1 MIGSCVSLQTA
12 LWPSYCASG
21 RLNGRRRDRLFEARA
36 SFHQSFN
43 DLLRGHFFA
52 DELQQGLS
60 DGHIDLV
67 FGGGVEDFFNGADA
81 FGNVADFDKHLMQ
94 LFTLCEALS

>member
-1 MIGSCVSLQTA
+1 MAVILCVR
-12 LWPSYCASG
+12 PSEW
-21 RLNGRRRDRLFEARA
+21 RRRDRLFEARA

-67 FGGGVEDFFNGADA
+67 FGGGIEDFFNGADT
-81 FGNVADFDKHLMQ
+81 FG
-94 LFTLCEALS
+94 TWPISTST